1 MPDGDRTPLADRL
14 RQINEAQRDRYLELG
29 RWLGSP
35 EAGPVLAA
43 ADSFRRQVNAPEQ
56 PEPGGGLPGQGPTGF
71 AVGAEGASAV
81 RSLLRRH
88 PAFADGA
95 RPEIGLDLFGEPLG
109 PDAGVLRGE
118 AADLLL
124 AGVVAIA
131 MGDEP
136 IDRCVDSLYHT
147 VVGADGLSGLLRGAL
162 SGKAFPETFFDPPHV
177 PKDLLDLMHDIDRRT
192 CGIAIEEAASRWG
205 QAASS
210 VNLGSSAL
218 TTRITGLSPS
228 TGCAGTVVTI
238 SGTGFPSPAP
248 TDLQV
253 LFPRHGGGC
262 APASSV
268 QWQSSTT
275 IQATAPAN
283 VGRGCVGFVQGATG
297 GQPLAE
303 AASTLAG
310 ELTRC
315 LGQAAFAAAHRFE
328 TMGSH
333 PIVSCPPCLPN
344 NANWFSAGPPDIE
357 RFWANG
363 STDVEVAPGGRLEL
377 SWLVH
382 GATAVDIV
390 AVQVQGA
397 ANEHPAVP
405 GPLNPI
411 SGTHVISA
419 MPGTFAWDR
428 EYELQARNACTRRPS
443 RRPGGSRS
451 GCGAGRISPSPGSRS
466 PRPSSSSPPTTT
478 C

>member
-1 MPDGDRTPLADRL
+1 
-14 RQINEAQRDRYLELG
+14 
-29 RWLGSP
+29 
-35 EAGPVLAA
+35 
-43 ADSFRRQVNAPEQ
+43 
-56 PEPGGGLPGQGPTGF
+56 
-71 AVGAEGASAV
+71 
-81 RSLLRRH
+81 
-88 PAFADGA
+88 
-95 RPEIGLDLFGEPLG
+95 
-109 PDAGVLRGE
+109 VLRGE

-275 IQATAPAN
+275 IQARIAVTHDGEELAGIEVPPEPPALEPPRVDRGESGLVVQWAASHPEDRELSYIVRYAADEESLWRFVTADLTESRLELAAGTLPGSERGRIQVGASAGGRTTWAESEPFGVEPSVPEPVVLAPASGAE
-283 VGRGCVGFVQGATG
+283 VTAGQESSFRG
-297 GQPLAE
+297 E
-303 AASTLAG
+303 AMTLEHGLLAG
-310 ELTRC
+310 EALSWRSHLDGE
-315 LGQAAFAAAHRFE
+315 LGS
-328 TMGSH
+328 GSH
-333 PIVSCPPCLPN
+333 LRAYLTTPGEHVIELTVRSP
-344 NANWFSAGPPDIE
+344 AGPE
-357 RFWANG
+357 AVA
-363 STDVEVAPGGRLEL
+363 STRVYVTE
-377 SWLVH
+377 
-382 GATAVDIV
+382 
-390 AVQVQGA
+390 
-397 ANEHPAVP
+397 
-405 GPLNPI
+405 
-411 SGTHVISA
+411 
-419 MPGTFAWDR
+419 
-428 EYELQARNACTRRPS
+428 
-443 RRPGGSRS
+443 RPGGA
-451 GCGAGRISPSPGSRS
+451 AG
-466 PRPSSSSPPTTT
+466 
-478 C
+478 